1 MNESTGADFSASD
14 ATKKIV
20 IGKEKA
26 SEANMDFSRLTTDN
40 GYVIK
45 TKGDNIYVYGKTT
58 QGTINGV
65 YELLN
70 RAVGLKIYTGDCYT
84 FNYSSGNAVTVDCKS
99 SKSVFNPGID
109 YNYDLNGETRPKD
122 GDKSEYSNKYQKRM
136 GMVTDYYAIG
146 GSAHAEK
153 DFIASSYFTG
163 TATDGHMPLNE
174 ATAKEA
180 AKWLYEVHI
189 KNQTTKNDI
198 AFGLSD
204 DFKWFD
210 STAAGQAR
218 SDQYVT
224 FMNNVAKELSTIMAK
239 DYPYRTINLLLVAY
253 HNTIKAPSVDL
264 VPQNNVRMSV
274 MYAPSGANWYKS
286 LADEKNNSVE
296 ARDEES
302 NLLFNYDADGELRA
316 WKEKCK
322 NTGDIYLWSY
332 HTYFSNYL
340 TPLDCFKSMYDN
352 YKLAAELGAKGVY
365 DNVQHDNNVST
376 DWNRLKIYLKS
387 ELVKN
392 PNMSETEYNQLI
404 DNFMDAYFGV
414 AASYMKE
421 AFAAERTVLSSLY
434 TSHTATVFGGYYGCG
449 QSPGWYCSAG
459 NFKKWGLSRDSS
471 SSISNGTKYTYSGTL
486 KSGVYDK
493 MSAALNAVGEAI
505 TNSQLTQAEGE
516 KINNRIKLE
525 MLSIR
530 FVLMAVP
537 EAKKPDNSNKDTWES
552 LATECNTLGLTKYKE
567 GSPATGTSIT
577 ADVLKTMA
585 GH

>member
-1 MNESTGADFSASD
+1 MKEGTGADFSASD

-20 IGKEKA
+20 IGKAKA
-26 SEANMDFSRLTTDN
+26 NEANMDFSKLTTDN
-40 GYVIK
+40 GYAIK
-45 TKGDNIYVYGKTT
+45 TKGENIYVYGKTT
-58 QGTINGV
+58 QGTINGI

-84 FNYSSGNAVTVDCKS
+84 MDYSNGNAVIVDCKS

-136 GMVTDYYAIG
+136 GFVTDYYAIG

-153 DFIASSYFTG
+153 DFVESSYFTG
-163 TATDGHMPLNE
+163 TANNGHMTLNE
-174 ATAKEA
+174 DIAKEA
-180 AKWLYEVHI
+180 AQWLYDNHI

-204 DFKWFD
+204 DYNWYD
-210 STAAGQAR
+210 STDAGQAR
-218 SDQYVT
+218 SNQYVT

-239 DYPYRTINLLLVAY
+239 EYPYRTINLLLVAY
-253 HNTIKAPSVDL
+253 HNTIKAPSVEL
-264 VPQNNVRMSV
+264 VPQSNVRMSV
-274 MYAPSGANWYKS
+274 MFAPSEANWYKS
-286 LADEKNNSVE
+286 LTDEKNNSVE
-296 ARDEES
+296 ARNAETS
-302 NLLFNYDADGELRA
+302 LLFTYDADDEFRA

-352 YKLAAELGAKGVY
+352 YKLAAELGVKGVY

-376 DWNRLKIYLKS
+376 DWNRLKVYLKS
-387 ELVKN
+387 ELAKN

-414 AASYMKE
+414 AASYMKD
-421 AFAAERTVLSSLY
+421 AFAAERTVLSNLY
-434 TSHTATVFGGYYGCG
+434 TNHTADIFGGYYGCG

-459 NFKKWGLSRDSS
+459 NYKKWGISRDSS
-471 SSISNGTKYTYSGTL
+471 WSLGTGTTYTYSGTL
-486 KSGVYDK
+486 KTDIYNK
-493 MSAALNAVGEAI
+493 MSAALNAVGSAV
-505 TNSQLTQAEGE
+505 TNNQLTQAEGE

-530 FVLMAVP
+530 FVLLAVV
-537 EAKKPDNSNKDTWES
+537 ENGKADSSSSDTWNS
-552 LATECNTLGLTKYKE
+552 LASDCNSLGISKYKE
-567 GSPATGTSIT
+567 GSPSTGTLIT
-577 ADVLKTMA
+577 ADALKGMA
-585 GH
+585 GQ

>member
-1 MNESTGADFSASD
+1 MKEGTGADFSASD

-20 IGKEKA
+20 IGKAKA
-26 SEANMDFSRLTTDN
+26 NEANMDFSKLTTDN
-40 GYVIK
+40 GYAIK
-45 TKGDNIYVYGKTT
+45 TKGENIYVYGKTT
-58 QGTINGV
+58 QGTINGI

-84 FNYSSGNAVTVDCKS
+84 LDYSNGNAVIVDCKS

-136 GMVTDYYAIG
+136 GFVTDYYAIG

-153 DFIASSYFTG
+153 DFVESSYFTG
-163 TATDGHMPLNE
+163 TANNGHMTLNE
-174 ATAKEA
+174 DIAKEA
-180 AKWLYEVHI
+180 AKWLYDKHI
-189 KNQTTKNDI
+189 KDQNIKNDI

-204 DFKWFD
+204 DYNWYD
-210 STAAGQAR
+210 STDAGQAR
-218 SDQYVT
+218 SNQYVT

-239 DYPYRTINLLLVAY
+239 EYPYRTINLLLVAY
-253 HNTIKAPSVDL
+253 HNTIKAPSVEL
-264 VPQNNVRMSV
+264 VPQSNVRMSV
-274 MYAPSGANWYKS
+274 MFAPSDANWYKS
-286 LADEKNNSVE
+286 LTDEKNNSVE
-296 ARDEES
+296 AWNAEDS
-302 NLLFNYDADGELRA
+302 LLFTYDADAEFRA

-352 YKLAAELGAKGVY
+352 YKLAAELGVKGVY

-376 DWNRLKIYLKS
+376 DWNRLKVYLKS
-387 ELVKN
+387 ELAKN

-404 DNFMDAYFGV
+404 DNFMEAYFGV

-421 AFAAERTVLSSLY
+421 AFADERTVLSNLY
-434 TSHTATVFGGYYGCG
+434 TNHTANIFGGYYGCG
-449 QSPGWYCSAG
+449 QSPAWYCSAG
-459 NFKKWGLSRDSS
+459 NYEKWEISRKSS
-471 SSISNGTKYTYSGTL
+471 WSLSNGTTYTYSGKL
-486 KSGVYDK
+486 KTDVYDK
-493 MSAALNAVGEAI
+493 MTAALNAIGSAVTG
-505 TNSQLTQAEGE
+505 NQLTQAEGE

-530 FVLMAVP
+530 FVLLAVV
-537 EAKKPDNSNKDTWES
+537 ENGKADSSNSDTWES
-552 LATECNTLGLTKYKE
+552 LANDCNSLGLTKCKE
-567 GSPATGTSIT
+567 GAPSSGAIT
-577 ADVLKTMA
+577 AEMLKNIY
-585 GH
+585 G